1 MTDLWDAPADE
12 TEGRLARPQD
22 LPAERIVL
30 GSIMQRPDLIDEL
43 ADVVDPVDFTFDQHA
58 WVWYAI
64 DELRTEMVVPAGGIS
79 PFAIDAKLQAWRASG
94 RMPCVPLDAIRLSM
108 LYEEG
113 AGQAAEH
120 FAARVA
126 SLAEAN
132 RFIDLGMR
140 ATQLGMSANFDR
152 DTALADAQAALD
164 AVVRDTEH
172 SVPTRISDL
181 VPAVF
186 KRAVTP
192 PDLSNRVPTGIRDLD
207 DLTGGFAPRKL
218 IIVGARPGV
227 GKALALDTPL
237 ATPTG
242 WTTMGEVRVGDY
254 VMGADG
260 KPARVSFATEVQHD
274 RECFEVE
281 FSDGSVIVA
290 DAEHL
295 WFTDTRASLKS
306 AQAAA
311 VGYNR
316 MKNQRT
322 FPAVRTTAEIAATLR
337 CDTKEQRL
345 NHSVVNAKPLELPDA
360 ELPVDPYVLGVW
372 LGDGATATARISTA
386 DPEILDALRMAGHQV
401 NKTAGDNYD
410 YGVLGLQTHLRAIGV
425 LGNKHI
431 PEQYLRASEAQ
442 RRALLAGLLDT
453 DGTVRQ
459 DGLIQF
465 AVTKKRLAEDA
476 RELIST
482 LGYRTGL
489 SRKVVRGRTMESSTC
504 YTLSFST
511 ADKVFRLPRKLARQK
526 TQHHPHARRR
536 FITDVRPVPSVP
548 VRCIQVDNEDRMYL
562 AGRTC
567 IPTHNTTLANTFVRA
582 SAIDKQIPTLFV
594 SLEMGEE
601 ELGLCICAAEA
612 TVPLH
617 NLDKGQCGPAEV
629 RKLEQVRER
638 LEQAPLYI
646 DDTPHVT
653 LAHLRNRIRTLIRTV
668 GLRYVVLDY
677 LQLAQAPKAE
687 NRQVAVS
694 QLSRNLKL
702 MAKEFDIPIVVLA
715 QLNRGN
721 EQRTDK
727 RPVIADLRESGSIEQ
742 DADIVILLHR
752 PDMYEPESARA
763 GECDLIVD
771 KHRGGKRTTL
781 TVAAQMHYARLV
793 DMAVDFNREAA

>member
-43 ADVVDPVDFTFDQHA
+43 ADVIDPVDFTFDQHA

-64 DELRTEMVVPAGGIS
+64 DELRTEMVVPSGGIS
-79 PFAIDAKLQAWRASG
+79 PFAVDVKLQAWRASG

-108 LYEEG
+108 IYDEG
-113 AGQAAEH
+113 AGQPAEH

-192 PDLSNRVPTGIRDLD
+192 PDLSNRIPTGIRDLD
-207 DLTGGFAPRKL
+207 QLTGGFAPRKL

-227 GKALALDTPL
+227 GK
-237 ATPTG
+237 
-242 WTTMGEVRVGDY
+242 
-254 VMGADG
+254 
-260 KPARVSFATEVQHD
+260 
-274 RECFEVE
+274 
-281 FSDGSVIVA
+281 
-290 DAEHL
+290 
-295 WFTDTRASLKS
+295 
-306 AQAAA
+306 
-311 VGYNR
+311 
-316 MKNQRT
+316 
-322 FPAVRTTAEIAATLR
+322 
-337 CDTKEQRL
+337 
-345 NHSVVNAKPLELPDA
+345 
-360 ELPVDPYVLGVW
+360 
-372 LGDGATATARISTA
+372 
-386 DPEILDALRMAGHQV
+386 
-401 NKTAGDNYD
+401 
-410 YGVLGLQTHLRAIGV
+410 
-425 LGNKHI
+425 
-431 PEQYLRASEAQ
+431 
-442 RRALLAGLLDT
+442 
-453 DGTVRQ
+453 
-459 DGLIQF
+459 
-465 AVTKKRLAEDA
+465 
-476 RELIST
+476 
-482 LGYRTGL
+482 
-489 SRKVVRGRTMESSTC
+489 
-504 YTLSFST
+504 
-511 ADKVFRLPRKLARQK
+511 
-526 TQHHPHARRR
+526 
-536 FITDVRPVPSVP
+536 
-548 VRCIQVDNEDRMYL
+548 
-562 AGRTC
+562 
-567 IPTHNTTLANTFVRA
+567 TTLANTFVRA

-617 NLDKGQCGPAEV
+617 NLDKGQCSAGEM
-629 RKLEQVRER
+629 RKLEAVRER

-668 GLRYVVLDY
+668 GLRYVVVDY

-771 KHRGGKRTTL
+771 KHRGGARTTI

-793 DMAVDFNREAA
+793 DMAADFTREAA